1 MAEEFGVVENDKSYV
16 SAEDNEIP
24 YVKEIVRIKLSF
36 VNRYVNG
43 LWNVLKSKEENCK
56 TNIRQLKYILGKS
69 LRLWSNFLLIS
80 IERNFQSCVLRVSLS
95 QRKHLLF

>member
-1 MAEEFGVVENDKSYV
+1 MAEEFGVVKNDKSYV

-43 LWNVLKSKEENCK
+43 LWNVLKSKK
-56 TNIRQLKYILGKS
+56 
-69 LRLWSNFLLIS
+69 
-80 IERNFQSCVLRVSLS
+80 
-95 QRKHLLF
+95 